1 MIHTS
6 VYIYIYYVYIYIY
19 IIYYI
24 YYHYMGMFSM
34 FNNETQQNPPTLS
47 ISQCPT
53 PTPPRLAKSRGKR
66 LPPTKWRECPG
77 NG

>member
-1 MIHTS
+1 
-6 VYIYIYYVYIYIY
+6 
-19 IIYYI
+19 
-24 YYHYMGMFSM
+24 MGMFSM